1 MHNHNPVFD
10 KLIGQNHIK
19 RQLSFY
25 LRAAK
30 NNGVLPF
37 LMFNGQKGIGKTE
50 FVRAFVKGAKKSYL
64 EINAST
70 IKNEEQFFEQI
81 MLPKINDQD
90 VTLFLDEAH
99 ELPKKLVATFLTIFN
114 TEKSHIKEFT
124 YRDMDFTFDFS
135 RQSFVFATSELDKV
149 FVPFKDRLTVVDFA
163 PYSDSE
169 TKEII
174 KMRLPDVNF
183 QDDILTEVVTTV
195 RGNARSAVKRSMDIL
210 KHCDGKNS
218 TNFSAKDWKELC
230 YEVNINKNGLS
241 HTEIQVLQALK
252 QRGPSTLTMLSAITG
267 MSRTS
272 LQRDVETHL
281 LKHNYLRIDGTR
293 QITGTGLQF
302 LEQIG

>member
-1 MHNHNPVFD
+1 MHHKVFD

-25 LRAAK
+25 LDVAK
-30 NNGVLPF
+30 NSGVLPF
-37 LMFNGQKGIGKTE
+37 IMFNGQKGIGKTE
-50 FVRAFVKGAKKSYL
+50 FARSLAKASKKKFV

-70 IKNEEQFFEQI
+70 IKNEQQFFEQI
-81 MLPKINDQD
+81 IMPNVNDQD

-114 TEKSHIKEFT
+114 TERSKFREFT
-124 YRDMDFTFDFS
+124 FRDMEFTFDFS
-135 RQSFVFATSELDKV
+135 RQSFIFATSELDKI
-149 FVPFKDRLTVVDFA
+149 FVPFKDRLTIVDFT
-163 PYSDSE
+163 PYSNEE

-174 KMRLPDVNF
+174 KMRIPDVQF
-183 QDDILTEVVTTV
+183 EDGVLDEIVTTV
-195 RGNARSAVKRSMDIL
+195 RGNARSAVKRCVDIFD
-210 KHCDGKNS
+210 HCDKKNK
-218 TNFSAKDWKELC
+218 TNFSLEDWKDLR
-230 YEVNINKNGLS
+230 YQVNINKNGLTN
-241 HTEIQVLQALK
+241 TEIQVLQALK

>member
-1 MHNHNPVFD
+1 MHNKVFD

-25 LRAAK
+25 LDAAK
-30 NNGVLPF
+30 NDGILPF

-114 TEKSHIKEFT
+114 TEKSHIKDFT
-124 YRDMDFTFDFS
+124 YRDMEFTFDFS

-163 PYSDSE
+163 PYNDSE

-174 KMRLPDVNF
+174 KMRLPDVKF
-183 QDDILTEVVTTV
+183 EDEALAEIVTTV

-210 KHCDGKNS
+210 KHCNRKNDP
-218 TNFSAKDWKELC
+218 NFSIKDWQDLC
-230 YEVNINKNGLS
+230 YEVNINKNGLTN
-241 HTEIQVLQALK
+241 TEIQVLQALK

-302 LEQIG
+302 LEQLG